1 MTPVRTEPSLATKLA
16 FLRRPQ
22 SYPEQPASV
31 EVIETHLS
39 WVFLTPTRVYKLKK
53 PLRYDYLDFSTLA
66 ARRHNCEEEVRLN
79 RMLAP
84 SVYLGVQALC
94 LNAQGCLSLTEAGPA
109 VEYLVVMRRLPES
122 RCLQNQ
128 LRQGTVQPAE
138 VTLAAERLVEFYL
151 ATPSEEPRSPR
162 ELSATLAEQA
172 AELATLLPAQAAAI
186 EALRASLQAWL
197 ERHGPLL
204 AQRRRIEAHGDLRP
218 QHVYLGVAPVFI
230 DRLEFSRHLR
240 LLDPLEELAFLALEC
255 ERLGGA
261 WVGERFLA
269 VYRQRSGDAPPPGL
283 VGFYKAVRALLWAL
297 LSARHLNRGGGP
309 EWTARAEHY
318 LQLGQTAPGQG

>member
-138 VTLAAERLVEFYL
+138 VTLAAERLVEYFVIWICKGDC
-151 ATPSEEPRSPR
+151 SP
-162 ELSATLAEQA
+162 LT
-172 AELATLLPAQAAAI
+172 
-186 EALRASLQAWL
+186 
-197 ERHGPLL
+197 
-204 AQRRRIEAHGDLRP
+204 
-218 QHVYLGVAPVFI
+218 F
-230 DRLEFSRHLR
+230 
-240 LLDPLEELAFLALEC
+240 
-255 ERLGGA
+255 
-261 WVGERFLA
+261 
-269 VYRQRSGDAPPPGL
+269 
-283 VGFYKAVRALLWAL
+283 
-297 LSARHLNRGGGP
+297 
-309 EWTARAEHY
+309 
-318 LQLGQTAPGQG
+318 